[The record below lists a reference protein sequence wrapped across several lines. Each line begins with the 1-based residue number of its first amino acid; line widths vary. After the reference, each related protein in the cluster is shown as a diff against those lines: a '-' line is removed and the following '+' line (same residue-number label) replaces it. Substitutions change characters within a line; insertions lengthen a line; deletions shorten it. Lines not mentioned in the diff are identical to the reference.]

1 MQNVESFA
9 RNLFKEQNRDFD
21 AEFAEFKKNNI
32 NLNLLIIL
40 SYS

>member
-21 AEFAEFKKNNI
+21 AEFAEFKKNFMKQV
-32 NLNLLIIL
+32 IIA
-40 SYS
+40 SYI